1 MSLFHHSL
9 PSANAFGTTPRR
21 FRGILRGRQGSTVIE
36 MAFGLPIMFLIF
48 TGIFWFSIALYQ
60 KLQLA
65 EAISVGGRYLAIDRG
80 DTNPC
85 SSAATQIYTAAPGLN
100 KSNLTLTFTING
112 VPTGATCPGASGAAN
127 ANMVAGAN
135 AEISASYPC
144 TLIFFSAY
152 GSSPSTTCD
161 IKAAVVEVIQ

>member
-1 MSLFHHSL
+1 MAVTWL
-9 PSANAFGTTPRR
+9 
-21 FRGILRGRQGSTVIE
+21 ST
-36 MAFGLPIMFLIF
+36 
-48 TGIFWFSIALYQ
+48 
-60 KLQLA
+60 
-65 EAISVGGRYLAIDRG
+65 
-80 DTNPC
+80 
-85 SSAATQIYTAAPGLN
+85 AATPTPARPPPPKSTLRLRVSTQ
-100 KSNLTLTFTING
+100 SNLTLTFTING

-152 GSSPSTTCD
+152 GSSPSTTCN

>member
-9 PSANAFGTTPRR
+9 PSANASGPTGRSFRR
-21 FRGILRGRQGSTVIE
+21 ILRGRQGSAVVE
-36 MAFGLPIMFLIF
+36 MALGLPLIFLIF

-65 EAISVGGRYLAIDRG
+65 EAVSVGGRYLAIDRG

-85 SSAATQIYTAAPGLN
+85 SSAASQIYNAAPGLTQ
-100 KSNLTLTFTING
+100 SNLTLTFTING
-112 VPTGATCPGASGAAN
+112 VPTGASCPGVSGAAN

-135 AEISASYPC
+135 AEIHASYPC

-152 GSSPSTTCD
+152 GSSPSTTCNV
-161 IKAAVVEVIQ
+161 KAAVVEVIQ